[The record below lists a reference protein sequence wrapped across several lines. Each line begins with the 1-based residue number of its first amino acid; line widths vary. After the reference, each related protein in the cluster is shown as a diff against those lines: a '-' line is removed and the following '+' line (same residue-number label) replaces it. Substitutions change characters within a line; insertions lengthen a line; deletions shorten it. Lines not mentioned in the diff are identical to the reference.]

1 MMRAIRGCDLSL
13 PMTRLRKTVGVDRPT
28 RLNSFLPSLALLVS
42 LFFAMEVVTAIPPQ
56 EAPEITHI
64 SFETWSSP
72 GKPHILVALNQPVTQ
87 ESLRRHLFFLVDG
100 LEKLPVI
107 LEPAEE
113 HPDLKDREW
122 RIQPVVEMPPD
133 TQVQLKAKPGVTP
146 ETVVEFYT
154 FPTPRFL
161 GIECSNNFGLLI
173 RIYAPTSHSPSQGC
187 NPLSRIYFVFSS
199 PVTREMIRDH
209 LVVEPGLKFGDSPKD
224 SHKIPG
230 LSPNSFLDK
239 LARDTQLNRPRKQGQ
254 EYKILLPQS
263 VKAATSYHLSARAS
277 EILDEFGRP
286 LGSDID
292 FDLPTNN
299 LPPDLVVNHPISIL
313 EGQTK
318 THLPVT
324 VTNIGELDVKFQRL
338 TGEGIERSQVTVAV
352 DPRNLSSP
360 PAHPSNIP
368 YRFPLKVRE
377 WLRGQSGVL
386 LGYFSTYPFTGPPR
400 WFFSEVTPF
409 HVDLKLS
416 RDNSL
421 VWVTD
426 LETGRPV
433 QGAQVR
439 IYRDRVSAMTARP
452 TPLSTGR
459 TGVDGTALL
468 DGLDLLDPELK
479 NLDSW
484 PSLDD
489 REGPEEL
496 LFVRVDRSNEMAL
509 LPLAD
514 EFSVVAE
521 VLNKNRMP
529 TAIKRLSGAIHS
541 WGTTA
546 QGLYQTGDTVQFK
559 LYVREQKDQSFKP
572 APARGYH
579 LQVIDP
585 MNKVTHQVKA
595 LKLNNF
601 GAYDGEFKV
610 PVRGALGWY
619 RFELKADFLPDQ
631 SWKPMRMLVGPSYE
645 ARTYTRNAT
654 LRGTIRPM
662 TRSSLRRSSM
672 GKRTLLGGPGHHLP
686 IEPEKTEYQVGETA
700 RILIRNPFPGA
711 RALFTVERLGVLQ
724 SWSRILESDTEFVE
738 FEITSEHF
746 PGVHFSATVM
756 SPRSHQPLEKGEMGV
771 SQPTVRM
778 GYIGLAVRDPYKEI
792 TVEVRP
798 RRSAYRPG
806 ERVNLDLAAT
816 PLHRVDRQEGLPN
829 IELAVVVLD
838 EAWFNRLARRRED
851 FDPYKGFYSLQ
862 PLDLQNF
869 NLLTPMIGMRRA
881 EKKTSDT
888 DGSVPRANLD
898 PMFPF
903 VGYWNPSLLTDAN
916 GRATIGFRVPKSLT
930 SWRVLVMAVTSG
942 NQMGF
947 GEGHFTVHPATELL
961 PPEPAAY

>member
-1 MMRAIRGCDLSL
+1 MMQAIRGCDLSL

-42 LFFAMEVVTAIPPQ
+42 LFFAMEMVTAIPPQ

-100 LEKLPVI
+100 LEKLPVT
-107 LEPAEE
+107 LEPVEE

-161 GIECSNNFGLLI
+161 GIECSNNSGLLI

-313 EGQTK
+313 ERQTK

-377 WLRGQSGVL
+377 WLKGQSGVL

-409 HVDLKLS
+409 HVHLKLS

-452 TPLSTGR
+452 TSLSTGR

-468 DGLDLLDPELK
+468 DGLNLLDPELE

-484 PSLDD
+484 PTLDD
-489 REGPEEL
+489 RDGPEEL

-559 LYVREQKDQSFKP
+559 IYVREQKDQSFKP

-654 LRGTIRPM
+654 LRGTIMPM
-662 TRSSLRRSSM
+662 TRSSLRRSSV

-711 RALFTVERLGVLQ
+711 RALFTIERLGVLQ

-756 SPRSHQPLEKGEMGV
+756 SPRFHQPLEEGEMAV
-771 SQPTVRM
+771 S
-778 GYIGLAVRDPYKEI
+778 
-792 TVEVRP
+792 
-798 RRSAYRPG
+798 
-806 ERVNLDLAAT
+806 
-816 PLHRVDRQEGLPN
+816 
-829 IELAVVVLD
+829 
-838 EAWFNRLARRRED
+838 
-851 FDPYKGFYSLQ
+851 
-862 PLDLQNF
+862 
-869 NLLTPMIGMRRA
+869 
-881 EKKTSDT
+881 
-888 DGSVPRANLD
+888 
-898 PMFPF
+898 
-903 VGYWNPSLLTDAN
+903 
-916 GRATIGFRVPKSLT
+916 
-930 SWRVLVMAVTSG
+930 
-942 NQMGF
+942 
-947 GEGHFTVHPATELL
+947 
-961 PPEPAAY
+961 